1 MLTIVI
7 HPQGMHRLKLNE
19 VFCFGYVSLLVTLV
33 YKAAK
38 LMKEREKQVVEKRP
52 NLPYFYVV
60 HECHVQ

>member
-38 LMKEREKQVVEKRP
+38 LMKEREKTGSRKEAKFTLFLR
-52 NLPYFYVV
+52 
-60 HECHVQ
+60 CT